1 MPHIALHRA
10 VKDSDTEEVKRLLS
24 ADNNIDVNVTDTYLN
39 TPLYYAVANGYIEI
53 VKLLLSHGANINSI
67 NCSGNTPLICSVIAE
82 HIEIV
87 KLLLS
92 HGADVHYKNYHRL
105 AALHYASVRDTK
117 ITDTLLAYGADIN
130 LSGGLNTTAL
140 HIAAE
145 QGHEKNVVYLLA
157 CGADIN
163 SLDYFGDTPLT
174 AAVSAHHQ
182 NEAII
187 KSLVAYTVKL
197 ESYNIHISSEGFIK
211 NKACIDESP
220 TLTEIKQKCLQE
232 IQEMKSFKIVSNL
245 SFFEVFIQNRNIN
258 MLARYANN
266 PNIVKCKNRFLMYSS
281 CIEKS
286 IEEGKSRA
294 KLLQGAAES
303 MDEIFESNQDA
314 FQKSQTSWSHLPPEV
329 RFMILENLDNDDLT
343 KIQRTDV
350 AEAGEAGAEVE
361 AEVKGAYAI
370 YDGE

>member
-1 MPHIALHRA
+1 MALYRA
-10 VKDSDTEEVKRLLS
+10 VKDGDLEEVERLLLEEK
-24 ADNNIDVNVTDTYLN
+24 NIDVNVTDTYLN
-39 TPLYYAVANGYIEI
+39 TPLYYAVANGYIGI

-82 HIEIV
+82 QVEIV

-145 QGHEKNVVYLLA
+145 QGHEQNVDYLLA

-174 AAVSAHHQ
+174 ASVSAHHQ

-197 ESYNIHISSEGFIK
+197 ESYNIRISSEGFIK

-220 TLTEIKQKCLQE
+220 ALTEIKQKCLQE

-245 SFFEVFIQNRNIN
+245 SFFEVFIQKRNIN
-258 MLARYANN
+258 ILARCANN
-266 PNIVKCKNRFLMYSS
+266 PYIAEHQCKFPIYYSF
-281 CIEKS
+281 IEKS
-286 IEEGKSRA
+286 IEEGKARA

-303 MDEIFESNQDA
+303 IDEIFESNQDDSQEI
-314 FQKSQTSWSHLPPEV
+314 QKSWLHLSPEV
-329 RFMILENLDNDDLT
+329 RVMILENLSNNDLT
-343 KIQRTDV
+343 KLQHTDV

-361 AEVKGAYAI
+361 AEAEVGGAYAI

>member
-1 MPHIALHRA
+1 M
-10 VKDSDTEEVKRLLS
+10 
-24 ADNNIDVNVTDTYLN
+24 
-39 TPLYYAVANGYIEI
+39 
-53 VKLLLSHGANINSI
+53 
-67 NCSGNTPLICSVIAE
+67 
-82 HIEIV
+82 
-87 KLLLS
+87 
-92 HGADVHYKNYHRL
+92 
-105 AALHYASVRDTK
+105 
-117 ITDTLLAYGADIN
+117 
-130 LSGGLNTTAL
+130 
-140 HIAAE
+140 
-145 QGHEKNVVYLLA
+145 LA